1 MILKKLLFRSSFFF
15 LLLFV
20 SHYSF
25 TQDSTAYKWDVSAKK
40 IGEKT
45 YEISFHTPGN
55 ANWQLYG
62 ANEVISDVPSTTV
75 EFDSSITVNKIFKD
89 SGNLKEINSALFDN
103 AKFNIHDGP
112 ATYTATISFNDLVPA
127 KLLGKFSYTYGKGE
141 EFYPGNVYSFSVK
154 LEGGVESSVR
164 IKISSLDLNN
174 PVSNCGDE
182 DTGGKSLLSIFF
194 LGLLGGFI
202 ALLTPCVFPLIPLTV
217 SFFTKKT
224 QDRKKGIG
232 NALLYGFFIFIIY
245 TLFSIPFHLVSNV
258 NPEILNNISTNVWL
272 NLIFF
277 LIFIVFAISFFGYF
291 DIVIPGGIAN
301 RIDSKSGM
309 GTVGGIFFMALTLAI
324 VSFSCTGPILG
335 SLLVGT
341 AAEGAWPLTAG
352 LAGFGLALAM
362 PFALFAMFPGWL
374 HTLPKSGGWLTSVK
388 VILGF
393 LEIAMAI
400 KFLSNADLVEQWGV
414 IKREIFIG
422 AWVLIGLL
430 MVLYLF
436 GKIRFPHDSPVK
448 KISTTRWVFIA
459 IFGAITIY
467 LIPGLTNTPAANLKL
482 ISGFPP
488 PLCYSVYRAPVNCEK
503 GVEPLRD
510 YEEALAVAKKE
521 NKPLLIDFTGWACVN
536 CRRMEENVWTDE
548 TVTDLMKNRFVVVS
562 LYVDE
567 RRLLPA
573 TDRVEYT
580 TKNGM
585 KKDIVTVGDKWAT
598 FQSENFDK
606 VSQPQY
612 AIVSPE
618 EQVLTKTKS
627 YTPSAKEFVEWL
639 NCGLDAFAQKNP
651 PGGGSSTKINKKN
664 L

>member
-1 MILKKLLFRSSFFF
+1 
-15 LLLFV
+15 
-20 SHYSF
+20 
-25 TQDSTAYKWDVSAKK
+25 
-40 IGEKT
+40 
-45 YEISFHTPGN
+45 
-55 ANWQLYG
+55 
-62 ANEVISDVPSTTV
+62 
-75 EFDSSITVNKIFKD
+75 
-89 SGNLKEINSALFDN
+89 
-103 AKFNIHDGP
+103 
-112 ATYTATISFNDLVPA
+112 
-127 KLLGKFSYTYGKGE
+127 
-141 EFYPGNVYSFSVK
+141 
-154 LEGGVESSVR
+154 
-164 IKISSLDLNN
+164 
-174 PVSNCGDE
+174 
-182 DTGGKSLLSIFF
+182 
-194 LGLLGGFI
+194 
-202 ALLTPCVFPLIPLTV
+202 
-217 SFFTKKT
+217 
-224 QDRKKGIG
+224 
-232 NALLYGFFIFIIY
+232 
-245 TLFSIPFHLVSNV
+245 
-258 NPEILNNISTNVWL
+258 
-272 NLIFF
+272 
-277 LIFIVFAISFFGYF
+277 
-291 DIVIPGGIAN
+291 
-301 RIDSKSGM
+301 M

-352 LAGFGLALAM
+352 LAGFGLALAL

-374 HTLPKSGGWLTSVK
+374 HSLPKSGGWLTSVK

-430 MVLYLF
+430 MLLYLF

-448 KISTTRWVFIA
+448 KISTTRWVFIV
-459 IFGAITIY
+459 IFGAMTIY

-510 YEEALAVAKKE
+510 YEEALNVAKRE

-573 TDRVEYT
+573 ADRVEYT
-580 TKNGM
+580 TKNGV

-612 AIVSPE
+612 AIVSPSE
-618 EQVLTKTKS
+618 RVLTKTKT
-627 YTPSAKEFVEWL
+627 YTPSAKEFAEWL
-639 NCGLDAFAQKNP
+639 NCGLDAFSK
-651 PGGGSSTKINKKN
+651 
-664 L
+664 